1 MNGISSGYELL
12 YRETN
17 EAMDD
22 PRPGDRYQEM
32 YSFWMYVVAVRSDGA
47 IIVAEGS
54 PPVTFPQQATFRGF
68 GNADAFRRH
77 YSYNGNT
84 PGYFVR
90 LASRDENVT
99 GWLEY
104 AVEIPEE
111 S

>member
-1 MNGISSGYELL
+1 MSGIVPGYELL
-12 YRETN
+12 YRETHK
-17 EAMDD
+17 AMDD

-32 YSFWMYVVAVRSDGA
+32 YSFWMYVVAVRDDGA

-54 PPVTFPQQATFRGF
+54 SPVTFPQQATFRCF
-68 GNADAFRRH
+68 RDADAFRKH
-77 YSYNGNT
+77 YSYNSNVS
-84 PGYFVR
+84 GYFVR

-104 AVEIPEE
+104 AVEIPEK